1 MAKKTKGKKSKKRKI
16 IGLVCEET
24 GRRDYYTTK
33 GPNVTEKI
41 SLKKY
46 NPLLR
51 RVTVYT
57 ETKKNLGR
65 NEAPKKK

>member
-1 MAKKTKGKKSKKRKI
+1 MAKKSKGKKSKKRKI

-24 GRRDYYTTK
+24 GHRNYYTTK

-41 SLKKY
+41 RLRKY

-51 RVTVYT
+51 KVTWYA

-65 NEAPKKK
+65 NQPPKK